1 MKKGVV
7 LPAVALVVSL
17 LSPALARA
25 DGAAVYQKCK
35 GCHGA
40 EGKGLATMPGSDL
53 TKGVSPDAAKNLA
66 DGKGKMP
73 GFGKTLK
80 AEEQK
85 EVLEYVKGLKK

>member
-1 MKKGVV
+1 MRKTMLVMVMV
-7 LPAVALVVSL
+7 LFTSSVAF
-17 LSPALARA
+17 A

-40 EGKGLATMPGSDL
+40 EGKGLAAMAGSDL
-53 TKGVSPDAAKNLA
+53 SKGLSPDAAKNLA

-73 GFGKTLK
+73 AFGKSLK